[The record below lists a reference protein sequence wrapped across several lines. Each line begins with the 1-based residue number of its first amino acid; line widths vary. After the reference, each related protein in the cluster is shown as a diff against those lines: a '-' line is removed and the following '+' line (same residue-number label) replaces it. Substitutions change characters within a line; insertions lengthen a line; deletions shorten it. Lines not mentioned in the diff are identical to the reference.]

1 MDINSALNAFDALSQ
16 ETRLAVVR
24 LLVRAGPAGMSAGHV
39 AEALDCRQNTMS
51 SHLKQLAASG
61 LVDSRREGRSILYSA
76 NFGAIRD
83 LVLFLMEDC
92 CAGNAIV
99 SGAVA
104 ESINANS
111 KESQ

>member
-1 MDINSALNAFDALSQ
+1 MEINDALGAFDALSQ

-92 CAGNAIV
+92 CGGSAEVCAP
-99 SGAVA
+99 VA
-104 ESINANS
+104 ASMNC
-111 KESQ
+111 